1 MTTMHTTLALYVH
14 IPFCHTRCTY
24 CAFNTYTGQNHLI
37 LRYMRALERELGL
50 VGNHAPDDPVSTIY
64 FGGGTP
70 SLVPAKAICAFI
82 RRAGQILTLLPD
94 PEITL
99 EANPGA
105 VDESYLRELRR
116 AGVNR
121 LSLGM
126 QSADAG
132 ELRLFARRH
141 DVADVQR
148 TVSLARRAGFENINL
163 DLIYGSPAQS
173 MSTWQHSLNTALS
186 MNPDHL
192 SLYSLGVEDGTP
204 MQRWIEQGVVAP
216 PDSDLAADMYEW
228 AAQRL
233 AAAGFI
239 QYEISNW
246 CKPGYAC
253 RHNLHY
259 WRNLP
264 YLGLGAGAHG
274 YAARTRYRTVLRP
287 ADYIARIE
295 SQRAPLPYPLS
306 AAAEE
311 VETIDDHAAMAEHMI
326 MGLRL
331 TQEGVARAEFLARY
345 RRDLWDVFGS
355 ELDALQQVELIERTP
370 DDRVRLTSRGR
381 LLGNHVFAAFV

>member
-50 VGNHAPDDPVSTIY
+50 VGNCTPDLVSTIY

-70 SLVPAKAICAFI
+70 SLAPAEAICAFI

-326 MGLRL
+326 TGLRL